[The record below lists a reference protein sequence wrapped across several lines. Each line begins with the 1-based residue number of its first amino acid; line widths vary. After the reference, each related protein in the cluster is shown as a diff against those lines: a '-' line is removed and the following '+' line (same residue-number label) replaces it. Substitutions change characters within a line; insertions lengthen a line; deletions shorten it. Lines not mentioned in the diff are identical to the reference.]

1 MTTGRVPSISHTRAH
16 TRVFSRSPR
25 SRGHGVTS
33 AVRGGARGARE
44 ISISILKTPR
54 TTTTTD
60 EMSSDDSSGTLT
72 TANGATKGVVP
83 PSPSRKRRGTSEAS
97 DELTSYVVE
106 GRLGAA
112 GQGTAAGNVGG
123 GGAPHGIGADD
134 VVDAP
139 ERSGTPVPR
148 LDKVTLDAEYEV
160 KTGYGGVRALCASLV
175 EGWSDFSRMSC
186 SKVSGGITNALF
198 KVTYANDDDDDE
210 GEAQSMGHGFV
221 PRDAVVVRVFG
232 KGTDV
237 FITHRAVQG
246 ETSYALNERGFGAK
260 ILGVFANG
268 LVEEFIKAESVAPE
282 ELASGGKLLR
292 RVAGQMRRLHKEVS
306 PELIPQLNSADVQ
319 RSRANAIWDTLQL
332 WFDLAYGVA
341 NDPSMFRNDSAKRSL
356 LDSLKIDASARSLL
370 FEVVRS
376 RCDAV
381 NSQTVYCHNDIHAG
395 NFLLDRKTDN
405 LTLID
410 YEYADFGPRAFDM
423 ANLFCEFAG
432 FECNYDQFPT
442 AALRREFYAAYLPSD
457 ATTMEIDALEAEV
470 AAWTPV
476 THAFWAL
483 WAVIQAKYSAIDF
496 DFLGFAE
503 MRLKVFR
510 SAANEPQNW
519 VPTNQVLL
527 C

>member
-1 MTTGRVPSISHTRAH
+1 
-16 TRVFSRSPR
+16 
-25 SRGHGVTS
+25 
-33 AVRGGARGARE
+33 
-44 ISISILKTPR
+44 
-54 TTTTTD
+54 
-60 EMSSDDSSGTLT
+60 MSSDNSSGTLT
-72 TANGATKGVVP
+72 TTTTTTTAPGATEGTGAARGGVP
-83 PSPSRKRRGTSEAS
+83 ASPSRKRRGTSEGS

-106 GRLGAA
+106 GRRGAA
-112 GQGTAAGNVGG
+112 EQGTAAGNVGVG
-123 GGAPHGIGADD
+123 GISSSSYGDGAGD

-139 ERSGTPVPR
+139 ERAPTPVPR
-148 LDKVTLDAEYEV
+148 LDKVTLDAEHEV

-198 KVTYANDDDDDE
+198 KVTYANDDEDDD
-210 GEAQSMGHGFV
+210 GEAQSMGQGFV
-221 PRDAVVVRVFG
+221 ARDAVVVRVFG

-260 ILGVFANG
+260 VLGVFANG

-282 ELASGGKLLR
+282 ELASGGELLR
-292 RVAGQMRRLHKEVS
+292 RVASQMRRLHKEVS
-306 PELIPQLNSADVQ
+306 PELIPQPNSAGVQ
-319 RSRANAIWDTLQL
+319 CSRANAIWDTLQL

-341 NDPSMFRNDSAKRSL
+341 NDPSMFKNDSAKRAL
-356 LDSLKIDASARSLL
+356 LDSLKIDATARSLL
-370 FEVVRS
+370 FEDVRS
-376 RCDAV
+376 RCEAV

-457 ATTMEIDALEAEV
+457 ATTTDIDALEAEV

-510 SAANEPQNW
+510 SAASEPQNW
-519 VPTNQVLL
+519 VPTNQDLL